1 MQSDNRLLFRWEK
14 RGERYVFLSEFDLQ
28 GDPDQYNEQL
38 TDILRWC
45 KEQRLRPDQ
54 YRFEARRSAVS
65 EKTELFEL
73 DGKRAGFS
81 GGTIFHP
88 TRLKVELDL
97 PDSHGVM
104 FTMAFRV
111 SDDRARG

>member
-1 MQSDNRLLFRWEK
+1 MQSEDRLLFRWEK
-14 RGERYVFLSEFDLQ
+14 RGERYLFRAALDIQ

-38 TDILRWC
+38 ADVLRWC
-45 KEQRLRPDQ
+45 KAQRLRPDQ
-54 YRFEARRSAVS
+54 YRFEATRVAVS
-65 EKTELFEL
+65 EKSEVFEL

-81 GGTIFHP
+81 GGTVFHP
-88 TRLKVELDL
+88 TRLTVALEL

-111 SDDRARG
+111 SDDRT